1 MTPVAMVMR
10 AFKTIVPMYPH
21 RTAPS
26 LSTPKHAIA
35 DESESESEYLFGHL
49 DPVTP
54 AKTVAD
60 RCRRGHHQNIQYILI
75 T

>member
-1 MTPVAMVMR
+1 MLMR
-10 AFKTIVPMYPH
+10 V
-21 RTAPS
+21 
-26 LSTPKHAIA
+26 
-35 DESESESEYLFGHL
+35 SESESEYLFGHF

>member
-1 MTPVAMVMR
+1 M
-10 AFKTIVPMYPH
+10 FDIVPELYD
-21 RTAPS
+21 TLLEEQK
-26 LSTPKHAIA
+26 LSRI
-35 DESESESEYLFGHL
+35 SESESEYLFGHL

-60 RCRRGHHQNIQYILI
+60 RCRRGHHQNIQYTSI